1 MSRGKPER
9 PQGLVD
15 VLLFR
20 TDRPKPSEDDDA
32 YDPPPPDR
40 SWRAQHGGFAE
51 ALAALGTGFG
61 FLLLIVPGILALRDV
76 RAWTAGERFRPR
88 LAWALGGL
96 ACWTLAV
103 ASLQFTDFGGI
114 SIVVGV
120 MLLPIVVHVAARE

>member
-1 MSRGKPER
+1 MSRDKPDR
-9 PQGLVD
+9 PHDLVD

-20 TDRPKPSEDDDA
+20 ADRPQPSEDEDA
-32 YDPPPPDR
+32 YALPPPAR
-40 SWRAQHGGFAE
+40 SWRAQHGGLAQ
-51 ALAALGTGFG
+51 ALAALGVGFG

-96 ACWTLAV
+96 ACWSAV
-103 ASLQFTDFGGI
+103 VVALQFSAFGGI
-114 SIVVGV
+114 SLVIGV